1 MAEYPPLIYCED
13 RQSSNGT
20 YVNDTLIGTYASP
33 KSPYLLSDGDEI
45 SIRPYWTFRFQQTK
59 QANSGRLDDLRN
71 QEIEVFLLCT
81 FFLQYLISARSL
93 RIGTLSVIDCWGVVF
108 MARCF

>member
-20 YVNDTLIGTYASP
+20 YVNDTLIGTYTSP
-33 KSPYLLSDGDEI
+33 RSPYLLNDGDVI
-45 SIRPYWTFRFQQTK
+45 SIRPRWTFHFQQTK
-59 QANSGRLDDLRN
+59 QSNGIKLNNLQT
-71 QEIEVFLLCT
+71 QETEVFLLCT
-81 FFLQYLISARSL
+81 LFLQCLISASSS
-93 RIGTLSVIDCWGVVF
+93 RIDTLSAIGFWGVAF